1 MSLLGASKSDA
12 RPARATKIIVRDE
25 LKASR
30 FISTRLFQKHKGV
43 SMNIKFR
50 NESDKNIILTLNGIV
65 HFSKPHSE
73 DILQSNNEI
82 HLSLT
87 TEDDY
92 SYETAS
98 EKRGLTLFHRF
109 ITIAD
114 YNFTLD
120 KDSEISLTV
129 ESARGNNFDSYQRVI
144 PTLNGR
150 HLPSARYSVKNES
163 SVRQK
168 LKYDEEKL
176 DKTSTVINIGM
187 KLDNI
192 IATVC
197 GVFLVLVLLIIAI
210 FYFKEYP
217 KTTAIILSILFVVGA
232 VGYKILKKFINFI
245 TKIFEKFLDRHG
257 DKIGDAIAPCTDM
270 PMELFEDVNSYF
282 DTEYISAVFRYSTK
296 RK

>member
-1 MSLLGASKSDA
+1 
-12 RPARATKIIVRDE
+12 
-25 LKASR
+25 
-30 FISTRLFQKHKGV
+30 
-43 SMNIKFR
+43 MNIKFK

-144 PTLNGR
+144 PTLNGS

-168 LKYDEEKL
+168 LKYDEDNLNRFDEKL

-197 GVFLVLVLLIIAI
+197 GVFLVLVLLVIAI

-257 DKIGDAIAPCTDM
+257 DKIGDTIAPCTDM

-282 DTEYISAVFRYSTK
+282 DAEYISAVFRYSTK